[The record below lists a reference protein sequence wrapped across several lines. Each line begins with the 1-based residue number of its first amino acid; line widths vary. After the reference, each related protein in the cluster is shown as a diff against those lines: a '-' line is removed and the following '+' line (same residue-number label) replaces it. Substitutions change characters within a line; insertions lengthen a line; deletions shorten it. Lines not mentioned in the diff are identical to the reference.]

1 MDLYCNKCLV
11 PLHAKIDIKNLSAT
25 TRIKLS
31 GKKAHIVLLSYYVEE
46 PTIILNTLY
55 CLNCQK
61 EYKFNTTY
69 GFCEVTSKFVPTSDL
84 TSVEFYRENREDRL
98 ERIVLLKE
106 LDITKVL
113 DHVKIKSKISLTDL
127 EWKLD
132 D

>member
-1 MDLYCNKCLV
+1 M
-11 PLHAKIDIKNLSAT
+11 
-25 TRIKLS
+25 TR
-31 GKKAHIVLLSYYVEE
+31 
-46 PTIILNTLY
+46 
-55 CLNCQK
+55 
-61 EYKFNTTY
+61 
-69 GFCEVTSKFVPTSDL
+69 KFVPTSDL